1 MAPEKNIFTKYKMSS
16 GSVAYS
22 QRLTKNLLTLKNWNS
37 DDTDVFLESDF
48 AAWLADSAN
57 KNNISKVGSLYIV
70 TGAPADEVLRGVSGF
85 TSLEHNGNT
94 LNSGIALNDMGG
106 EIRVGS
112 ATSSDFVVFRRVQV
126 PGTIANEGG
135 GGQVGYVVIDNN
147 MINLTRPRFQVTV
160 ARV

>member
-1 MAPEKNIFTKYKMSS
+1 MSS
-16 GSVAYS
+16 VSAAYS

-48 AAWLADSAN
+48 ENWLSAN
-57 KNNISKVGSLYIV
+57 SANVSKLGSLYLV
-70 TGAPADEVLRGVSGF
+70 SGATADVVLRGVSGF
-85 TSLEHNGNT
+85 TALEHSGNT
-94 LNSGIALNDMGG
+94 LNSGIALNDMGK

-112 ATSSDFVVFRRVQV
+112 KSTSDFVVFRRVQV
-126 PGTIANEGG
+126 PGTISNEGG